1 MDDELKGLAAQFDA
15 IYSQAYGEII
25 PLVIQ
30 AIWSGQE
37 SEETVAGIF
46 EKMLDFLGDEDFLLA
61 FRLLCRTYYS
71 QYKDMVTEYVGIYK
85 DLYDAEDTG
94 ES

>member
-1 MDDELKGLAAQFDA
+1 
-15 IYSQAYGEII
+15 
-25 PLVIQ
+25 
-30 AIWSGQE
+30 
-37 SEETVAGIF
+37 
-46 EKMLDFLGDEDFLLA
+46 MLDFLGDEDFLLA

-85 DLYDAEDTG
+85 DIYDAEDTG